1 MGLGHS
7 APIHLTFIDQFQCG
21 VAAGYRLPWPNTTI
35 ILIDPTPALK
45 TVSLSIILSD
55 KMIPTAARRSAD
67 DDDIPDDDMGRRMF
81 DADNTGIGRSR
92 HSLV

>member
-7 APIHLTFIDQFQCG
+7 APIHLTFIDQLQCG

-67 DDDIPDDDMGRRMF
+67 DDDIPDHDMGRRMF
-81 DADNTGIGRSR
+81 DADNTGSRSR